1 MTLARGCRCPDGL
14 RSCRQLLRD
23 HGVELADDFGA
34 RGPVRE
40 TLEPFE
46 VLQGSVLKD
55 VQRVGQQLARCNS
68 SVLVLGVHLV
78 KVNQEIIYGVG
89 RASLKVTERSQFF
102 DFFRSPKKIGDIVV
116 NTPRSDKKF
125 GENDGG
131 ANCQPTI
138 L

>member
-1 MTLARGCRCPDGL
+1 M
-14 RSCRQLLRD
+14 RD

-46 VLQGSVLKD
+46 VLQGSILKD

-89 RASLKVTERSQFF
+89 RVSIKVTEGSQFF
-102 DFFRSPKKIGDIVV
+102 DFFRSPKKIGDMVA
-116 NTPRSDKKF
+116 NTPMSDKKF
-125 GENDGG
+125 GENDGV